1 MDQGRIGD
9 IRYIHGSGKG
19 YYGSYGLLNIGTHII
34 NNIIAFGDHASS
46 VIASLT
52 TNGHPIT
59 PQDVVPSPSGR
70 DIAGEFIMA
79 TMQFQGGIRA
89 TLVQHR
95 FPEMAPIGHYMELHG
110 AEERILCQSHQS
122 IQREVNQVPYELP
135 SDLEAAIPAFV
146 TYYNYSRYHM
156 ALSNVTPDDVL
167 NGRREQI
174 LKRRKEVQLRTI
186 GRRRRYNKRVKE
198 LSAGSP

>member
-1 MDQGRIGD
+1 
-9 IRYIHGSGKG
+9 
-19 YYGSYGLLNIGTHII
+19 
-34 NNIIAFGDHASS
+34 
-46 VIASLT
+46 
-52 TNGHPIT
+52 
-59 PQDVVPSPSGR
+59 
-70 DIAGEFIMA
+70 
-79 TMQFQGGIRA
+79 
-89 TLVQHR
+89 
-95 FPEMAPIGHYMELHG
+95 MAPIGHYMELHG
-110 AEERILCQSHQS
+110 AEGRILCQSHQS

-167 NGRREQI
+167 NGRREQV